1 MNSFWSYFLGMFYK
15 PRNTF
20 SRLLSDPH
28 QLSLGF
34 TSVLLMGILYT
45 LTTLGYVIAG
55 ASPLMPP
62 VIGIPT
68 KSYYLWELFFQIP
81 TFLLGWLLAAGLA
94 QTLNK
99 LFKGSGTF
107 RAHLAALGFALNIPW
122 YITWLVD
129 TVIALLYLSHVLT
142 QDKWAAMIAQAGT
155 WQTFNYS
162 YPLVALIWLFFLVAL
177 ALRAVQKLRWWQ
189 VVINSV
195 SVVII
200 LQVVMTV
207 FIR

>member
-15 PRNTF
+15 PRSTCT
-20 SRLLSDPH
+20 RLLSDPR

-34 TSVLLMGILYT
+34 RSVLLMGILYA

-55 ASPLMPP
+55 ASPLMPSM
-62 VIGIPT
+62 IGIPAR
-68 KSYYLWELFFQIP
+68 SYYLWELLFLVPVFF
-81 TFLLGWLLAAGLA
+81 LGWLLASGLA
-94 QTLNK
+94 QALNK

-107 RAHLAALGFALNIPW
+107 QAHLAVLGFALNIPW

-129 TVIALLYLSHVLT
+129 TVIALLYLLHMLT
-142 QDKWAAMIAQAGT
+142 QEKWAAMIARAGM
-155 WQTFNYS
+155 WRAFNYS

-177 ALRAVQKLRWWQ
+177 ALRAVQRLKWWQ
-189 VVINSV
+189 IAANSAISVIA
-195 SVVII
+195 
-200 LQVVMTV
+200 LQVIMTI